1 MLIDGK
7 CHCGNI
13 AFVLDWPG
21 AQCRLSPAKFGTI
34 FMLSSM

>member
-13 AFVLDWPG
+13 AFVLDWAG
-21 AQCRLSPAKFGTI
+21 VLAEAVARECSCSF
-34 FMLSSM
+34 